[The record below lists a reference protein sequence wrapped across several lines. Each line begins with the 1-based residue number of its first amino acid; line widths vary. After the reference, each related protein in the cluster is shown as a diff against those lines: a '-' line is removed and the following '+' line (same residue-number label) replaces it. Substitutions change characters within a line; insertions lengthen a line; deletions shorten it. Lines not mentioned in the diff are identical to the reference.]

1 MVILAL
7 DTVTRDGSLALSVDG
22 DIVAISGD
30 GRRTHGERLPQE
42 ITRWL
47 AELGRSLR
55 EIEYFTIVSGPGSF
69 TGLRVGAAAVQGLAL
84 AGEKRIIA
92 IPTLETMASAWIERE
107 PASPAI
113 VAACLDGQRGDV
125 FVAVYDATNA
135 SEIEDAPVLIEPKVT
150 RPEEAAAEIADL
162 GRGSPIIVGNGARRY
177 ADVFT
182 SRLPGVQIED
192 VPVPLAAAAVR
203 LAARRPETATAPHAL
218 RPIYL
223 RRPDAEL
230 ARARARAQ
238 ANPGREA
245 TRTAEPVLT
254 IERAKSP
261 QDLGPVEALQRR
273 SFTNAWGAEAIR
285 WELENTDV
293 ARLYVAREPEG
304 RLIAYCA
311 CWMIFD
317 ELHINSLA
325 VDVDWRRRG
334 VARQLL
340 DRVMREAVAAGA
352 RGATL
357 EVRQSN
363 QPARCLYEGLGFTVE
378 AVRRDYYQDPR
389 EDALVLWH
397 RHLRDS
403 FPSGG

>member
-7 DTVTRDGSLALSVDG
+7 ETVTRDGSLALSVDG
-22 DIVAISGD
+22 QIVVTTGD
-30 GRRTHGERLPQE
+30 GHRTHGERLPEE

-47 AELGRSLR
+47 ARQGRSLR
-55 EIEYFTIVSGPGSF
+55 EIDAFAIVSGPGSF
-69 TGLRVGAAAVQGLAL
+69 TGLRVGAAAIQGLAL
-84 AGEKRIIA
+84 AGGRRVIPV
-92 IPTLETMASAWIERE
+92 PTLEAIAAAWFDRAPAE
-107 PASPAI
+107 PAL
-113 VAACLDGQRGDV
+113 VVACLDGQRGDV
-125 FVAVYDATNA
+125 FVAAYDGTSAA
-135 SEIEDAPVLIEPKVT
+135 DVEDAPVVIAAKVT
-150 RPEEAAAEIADL
+150 RPDELAEEIATIQPGL
-162 GRGSPIIVGNGARRY
+162 PIVIVGTGARRY
-177 ADVFT
+177 AEVFT
-182 SRLPGVQIED
+182 RRLPDARIED

-203 LAARRPETATAPHAL
+203 LAADRVDAAVAPHAL

-238 ANPGREA
+238 SGAPPV
-245 TRTAEPVLT
+245 AEEPAFV
-254 IERAKSP
+254 IEPAKSP
-261 QDLGPVEALQRR
+261 EDLGAVEALQRR

-293 ARLYVAREPEG
+293 ARLYVVREPAG

-325 VDVDWRRRG
+325 VDDDWRRRG
-334 VARQLL
+334 IARRLL
-340 DRVMREAVAAGA
+340 DRVMRAAVAAGA

-363 QPARCLYEGLGFTVE
+363 QPARCLYEGLGFVVE
-378 AVRRDYYQDPR
+378 AVRRDYYQEPR